1 MQQAVI
7 ARIALAGLAL
17 TVAASPVSAASYDCN
32 SQWLSRAEYAICD
45 DPTLSRLD
53 ERAARRF
60 DQLAFRTSRF
70 GQYLGLRHW
79 QAAWGRKR
87 NQCGQDRAC
96 ISGHYRT
103 QAQFLDRVQ
112 DCLNMRLTRQ
122 SCLRTTLTGEREVG
136 RR

>member
-1 MQQAVI
+1 MQQAMK
-7 ARIALAGLAL
+7 ARIALAGVAL
-17 TVAASPVSAASYDCN
+17 TLAGPAAWAASYDCN

-45 DPTLSRLD
+45 DPALSRLD

-60 DQLAFRTSRF
+60 DLIASRTSRF

-79 QAAWGRKR
+79 QAAWARKR
-87 NQCGQDRAC
+87 NQCGQDRSC
-96 ISGHYRT
+96 ISAHYRT

-112 DCLNMRLTRQ
+112 DCLSMRLTRQ